1 MIRRASLV
9 LLVCSTSSAAAQQLP
24 PGSAIGSVSSITI
37 ESTRES
43 KGSDDSSS
51 SSFDRDTLI
60 EHVVEQRQDGVVLDY
75 ALPSSATTDEREIEW
90 QFPVRVL
97 VRDDGSRLL
106 LNRPD
111 LEQRRDNWL
120 KKAGLQRD
128 ACGSWYFTWNA
139 FKVECDPDSALE
151 IIKSFNLWLGP
162 LDDGTL
168 YRDPAA
174 IKPAALTRKS
184 SGSSGATYTAILVVD
199 PDVIRHQQAEADV
212 VIAQILKK
220 PLTLN
225 DALQAQAKQRIS
237 GAIEITLE
245 TDRDG
250 VVLRRV
256 RKMTIRS
263 IGADDVTKDSTL
275 IQITQRKAT

>member
-9 LLVCSTSSAAAQQLP
+9 LLVCPTASAAAQQLP
-24 PGSAIGSVSSITI
+24 PSSAIGFVSSITI
-37 ESTRES
+37 ESTRET
-43 KGSDDSSS
+43 KVSDGSSS

-75 ALPSSATTDEREIEW
+75 ALPSSATTDEREMAW

-97 VRDDGSRLL
+97 VRTDGSRQL

-120 KKAGLQRD
+120 KKAGLPKA

-151 IIKSFNLWLGP
+151 AVKSFDLWLGP
-162 LDDGTL
+162 LDDGTS
-168 YRDPAA
+168 YRDPAG

-184 SGSSGATYTAILVVD
+184 SGASGATYTTILAVD
-199 PDVIRHQQAEADV
+199 PDVIRHQQAQADV

-220 PLTLN
+220 PLTLS
-225 DALQAQAKQRIS
+225 DALEAQAKQRIS
-237 GAIEITLE
+237 GTIEITIE
-245 TDRDG
+245 TDRNG

-256 RKMTIRS
+256 RKMTIRT
-263 IGADDVTKDSTL
+263 IGADDVAKDSTL
-275 IQITQRKAT
+275 TQITQRKAN

>member
-1 MIRRASLV
+1 MIWRAGLF
-9 LLVCSTSSAAAQQLP
+9 LLVYPTVSAAGLQFPTDL
-24 PGSAIGSVSSITI
+24 AIGSVSSITL
-37 ESTRES
+37 ESTRET
-43 KGSDDSSS
+43 KGSDGSSS
-51 SSFDRDTLI
+51 SSVDRDTLI
-60 EHVVEQRQDGVVLDY
+60 EHVIEQRQDGVVLDY
-75 ALPSSATTDEREIEW
+75 ALPSSATTDEREMEW

-97 VRDDGSRLL
+97 VRADGSRQL
-106 LNRPD
+106 LNRSD

-120 KKAGLQRD
+120 KKAGLPKT

-151 IIKSFNLWLGP
+151 IVKSFNLWLGP
-162 LDDGTL
+162 LDDGAL

-199 PDVIRHQQAEADV
+199 PNVIRHQQAEADV
-212 VIAQILKK
+212 EIAQILKK

-225 DALQAQAKQRIS
+225 DALQAQAKQQIS
-237 GAIEITLE
+237 GAIEITIE

-250 VVLRRV
+250 IVLRRV
-256 RKMTIRS
+256 RKVTIRS
-263 IGADDVTKDSTL
+263 IGADDVAKDSTL
-275 IQITQRKAT
+275 TQITQRKAT